1 MTGSERWGDVL
12 DVVLETEVR
21 DELELLRT
29 SVGASEKDVCD
40 LGGSSAM
47 ECTGGG
53 TVIGE
58 GVALA
63 LSA

>member
-1 MTGSERWGDVL
+1 MTGSERCGDVCGVFL
-12 DVVLETEVR
+12 AESC

-40 LGGSSAM
+40 LGGKSAL
-47 ECTGGG
+47 ECIGGG

-63 LSA
+63 LSV